1 MEMETEDFEEDA
13 ALYVTAAVML
23 AISSLGF
30 LCHVPRCVRAIRK
43 RLSLVKWNCFCKVRD
58 ECLSEQICQQK
69 TALSQKF
76 SWYARFWSTSWI
88 AWIVVQW
95 WSKRKHLLM
104 NASGHWFVVI
114 FVALMMLPTHFPRLL
129 RRFSFSLDANY
140 ITCQLFVA
148 MILSPWT
155 FQPGVIEELVVSST
169 AFVMCS
175 LPAAAFAQNSVVVI
189 TCQTFLWL
197 LVTCRAWTEASMQY
211 PILLT
216 LFGFWHI
223 PIALLVF
230 QLTDTLMLQ
239 EAESKIRERDSRIHM
254 NAASA
259 LLQLTCDA
267 VLELDVELRLVDDNP
282 NLTTMLLG
290 RPGASLKG
298 RKFTDF
304 ISSGEQRRAAE
315 LLHQDA
321 RATAFHTKLVDSY
334 SSKFRTEVFQVKYS
348 KMNGQKC
355 HLLGL
360 RDFTDVKPLAG
371 DTATDAIR
379 DAVARAPPPPVNSAT
394 TPTPPAPGAMTL
406 ASLPGLRRGWSHS
419 SDQSDLNS
427 YDMLPIS
434 EHSADSWPRE
444 DKERTLSSGIVEHRV
459 KLSHKDGG
467 RSVYREAF
475 LEINLD
481 KEVISAA
488 SSPFASL
495 SGQSLTAVFAT
506 DFSCH
511 LFHRMCSDARAAL
524 ERAEK
529 GERGERGDCR
539 HMGMARF
546 ANLPDQVAAF
556 HKMPLFVSGS
566 LVEVSG
572 IMTLGPPA
580 GSDVLRGRFVE
591 MARRRLQGLQVFQS
605 VVPVTTKAEQVRPVL
620 QLLLEAKADVSARNS
635 EGKTCLDCCAMG
647 AMVEGEEEEEPE
659 INLTFLKIMEEMG
672 IKP

>member
-1 MEMETEDFEEDA
+1 MELETDEND
-13 ALYVTAAVML
+13 ALYVTAAVIL
-23 AISSLGF
+23 GISILGF
-30 LCHVPRCVRAIRK
+30 LCHVPRCVRGIWK
-43 RLSLVKWNCFCKVRD
+43 RLSLVKWNCFCPSVRD

-76 SWYARFWSTSWI
+76 SWYARLWSTCWT
-88 AWIVVQW
+88 AWIVVNYW
-95 WSKRKHLLM
+95 TKRNQLLM

-114 FVALMMLPTHFPRLL
+114 FLALMLLPTHFPRIL
-129 RRFSFSLDANY
+129 RRFHFSLDVNY

-155 FQPGVIEELVVSST
+155 FQPGAIEELVVAGT

-175 LPAAAFAQNSVVVI
+175 LPSAAFALNSVVVV
-189 TCQTFLWL
+189 TCQTFIWL
-197 LVTCRAWTEASMQY
+197 LVACRAWTEEAMQY

-239 EAESKIRERDSRIHM
+239 EAESKIRERDSRIQM
-254 NAASA
+254 NAADA

-267 VLELDVELRLVDDNP
+267 VLELDTELRLVEDNP

-298 RKFTDF
+298 RKFSDF
-304 ISSGEQRRAAE
+304 ISSRDQRRATE
-315 LLHQDA
+315 LLQQDA
-321 RATAFHTKLVDSY
+321 RAIAFHTRLVDSY
-334 SSKFRTEVFQVKYS
+334 SSKFRTEVFQVKYT

-379 DAVARAPPPPVNSAT
+379 DSVAQAPVQPPLPAPLPGPAPPAQSA
-394 TPTPPAPGAMTL
+394 L
-406 ASLPGLRRGWSHS
+406 ALAALPGLRRGWSHS
-419 SDQSDLNS
+419 SDASNNS
-427 YDMLPIS
+427 YDMIPIS
-434 EHSADSWPRE
+434 EHSADSWAPE
-444 DKERTLSSGIVEHRV
+444 DSQRTLNSGIVENRV
-459 KLSHKDGG
+459 KLSHK
-467 RSVYREAF
+467 EAF

-488 SSPFASL
+488 SAPFAAL

-511 LFHRMCSDARAAL
+511 LFHRMCSDARTAL
-524 ERAEK
+524 ERADK
-529 GERGERGDCR
+529 GERGERGDSR
-539 HMGMARF
+539 HMGLARF
-546 ANLPDQVAAF
+546 ANLPDQVVAF
-556 HKMPLFVSGS
+556 HKMPLFVSGT
-566 LVEVSG
+566 LVEASG
-572 IMTLGPPA
+572 IMKACATFEGHLRVQMCFVADSSKWRG
-580 GSDVLRGRFVE
+580 DVC
-591 MARRRLQGLQVFQS
+591 
-605 VVPVTTKAEQVRPVL
+605 KACKCSSQWSL
-620 QLLLEAKADVSARNS
+620 
-635 EGKTCLDCCAMG
+635 
-647 AMVEGEEEEEPE
+647 
-659 INLTFLKIMEEMG
+659 
-672 IKP
+672 